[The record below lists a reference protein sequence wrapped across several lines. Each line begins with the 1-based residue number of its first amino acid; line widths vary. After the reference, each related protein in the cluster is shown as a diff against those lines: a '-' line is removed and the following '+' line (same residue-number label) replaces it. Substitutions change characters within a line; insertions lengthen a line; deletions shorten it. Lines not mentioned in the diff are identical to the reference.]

1 MKSMFRQLVTLSL
14 SLAMCFLMIPGA
26 SAASYQ
32 IGDVTIETGMSDP
45 HQIQPRAVV
54 YYEKVSDATFFPF
67 SIGCKPQ
74 NGHVMVLTI
83 ENTGE
88 KKIYVDIY
96 MDDQFIDEASYV
108 VPAGDSI
115 DTTFTA
121 QDGILDNSFTFHLS
135 TQSTKGMSC
144 VITAIQY

>member
-14 SLAMCFLMIPGA
+14 SLAMCLLMIPGA

-83 ENTGE
+83 ENLVRNFF
-88 KKIYVDIY
+88 KKRKANRLKTVAP
-96 MDDQFIDEASYV
+96 QRF
-108 VPAGDSI
+108 
-115 DTTFTA
+115 FF
-121 QDGILDNSFTFHLS
+121 LCNL
-135 TQSTKGMSC
+135 
-144 VITAIQY
+144 